1 MNEGLRAR
9 KKQETRRALGEA
21 ALRLALEH
29 GPENVRVEDIATAAG
44 VSTRTYNN
52 YFGSREAAICAH
64 GVERAASL
72 ADALRARPQDEP
84 LAEACVNAVLAH
96 FRGQEDPNWRAMLMI
111 FSNPALQV
119 EFQRHCG
126 PASGPL
132 VEAIAER
139 CAADP
144 AADLFPALLTE
155 TLNTAARVATVHWLR
170 AKGDRSFHD
179 VLREALER
187 VAPVAAAFEQ
197 SHR

>member
-9 KKQETRRALGEA
+9 KKQATRRALGEA

-64 GVERAASL
+64 GAERAAWL
-72 ADALRARPQDEP
+72 ADSLRARPPGEP
-84 LAEACVNAVLAH
+84 LAEACVNAYVGH
-96 FRGQEDPNWRAMLMI
+96 FRGQEEPDRRAMLMI
-111 FSNPALQV
+111 FSSPALQA

-139 CAADP
+139 CGLDP
-144 AADLFPALLTE
+144 AADLFPALLAE
-155 TLNTAARVATVHWLR
+155 SFNTAARVATLHWLR
-170 AKGDRSFHD
+170 TEDGRAFHD
-179 VLREALER
+179 VLHEALQR